1 MRQLASPA
9 ARLLAP
15 AADDPG
21 PAFALFGRAGRS
33 PRVYAARD
41 RDAVVKALQ
50 TAALKCLG
58 ITLAG
63 AFGFAAALVSWSW
76 MMGLS
81 TFDCSLAESD
91 SGVLI

>member
-41 RDAVVKALQ
+41 RDALVKALQ

-63 AFGFAAALVSWSW
+63 AFGFAAASVSW
-76 MMGLS
+76 MMGLLN
-81 TFDCSLAESD
+81 FYCSLAESD
-91 SGVLI
+91 SGVSV